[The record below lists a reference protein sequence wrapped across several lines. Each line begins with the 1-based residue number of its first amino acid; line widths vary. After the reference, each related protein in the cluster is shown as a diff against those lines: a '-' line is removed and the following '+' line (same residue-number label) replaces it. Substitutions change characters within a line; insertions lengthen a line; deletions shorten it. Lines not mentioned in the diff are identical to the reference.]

1 MVEPIRR
8 VARWVVLFAALSLAA
23 PQPHSDP
30 KAQMGPA
37 HIPMRIIMCLL
48 AMDMLVLIC
57 QLPRPRVYI
66 TLEVVLYTVFI
77 VFMLSSLLA
86 SGWVS
91 AVIGSDEME
100 LGARIEMLVRFG
112 AIYAT
117 LLAAGV
123 VVLLDARQAYRRKS

>member
-1 MVEPIRR
+1 
-8 VARWVVLFAALSLAA
+8 
-23 PQPHSDP
+23 
-30 KAQMGPA
+30 
-37 HIPMRIIMCLL
+37 MCLL

-77 VFMLSSLLA
+77 AFMLSSLLA

-91 AVIGSDEME
+91 AVVGSDEME